1 MLEDIKTVKRIT
13 SSMIRYLESDG
24 EYELVELLKHSR
36 PSSEEIAYDNW
47 NGGTYTYSF
56 IYEIEIDEYRAKR
69 AVISEYEKSLYEVA
83 SIFIPEYSCDQ
94 LGKVTIRPICRQY
107 IDWNQGFSKD
117 DLLREIETEKSML
130 ISVATG
136 GARIQEVNDSYK
148 EKRSRLHE
156 KLEKAGLD
164 DPNQFN
170 DLWEWYGRWS
180 QGDLPSYASRRS
192 FVSELYKETIDI
204 IEKSVST
211 MLSENYE
218 PTGWE
223 RVDRTVYE
231 MKHRL
236 SIANTEEQ
244 FQAIGMLGRE
254 ALITIAQQVY
264 NKDIHPTDDG
274 VVPSDTD
281 SKRMLDAFLNYSLSG
296 SSNERQR
303 KFAKASVD
311 LANQL
316 THDRMADRSDAELCL
331 TSVTAVANTIRIISN
346 RGSLTRDKD
355 KNGTNRVID
364 NGPGDCEV
372 KKLIGGLAKWKRL

>member
-1 MLEDIKTVKRIT
+1 
-13 SSMIRYLESDG
+13 
-24 EYELVELLKHSR
+24 
-36 PSSEEIAYDNW
+36 
-47 NGGTYTYSF
+47 
-56 IYEIEIDEYRAKR
+56 
-69 AVISEYEKSLYEVA
+69 
-83 SIFIPEYSCDQ
+83 
-94 LGKVTIRPICRQY
+94 
-107 IDWNQGFSKD
+107 
-117 DLLREIETEKSML
+117 
-130 ISVATG
+130 
-136 GARIQEVNDSYK
+136 
-148 EKRSRLHE
+148 
-156 KLEKAGLD
+156 
-164 DPNQFN
+164 
-170 DLWEWYGRWS
+170 
-180 QGDLPSYASRRS
+180 
-192 FVSELYKETIDI
+192 
-204 IEKSVST
+204 
-211 MLSENYE
+211 
-218 PTGWE
+218 
-223 RVDRTVYE
+223 

-346 RGSLTRDKD
+346 RG
-355 KNGTNRVID
+355 
-364 NGPGDCEV
+364 
-372 KKLIGGLAKWKRL
+372 

>member
-236 SIANTEEQ
+236 SVANTEEQ

-316 THDRMADRSDAELCL
+316 THDRMADRSGAELCL

-346 RGSLTRDKD
+346 RG
-355 KNGTNRVID
+355 
-364 NGPGDCEV
+364 
-372 KKLIGGLAKWKRL
+372 

>member
-1 MLEDIKTVKRIT
+1 M
-13 SSMIRYLESDG
+13 
-24 EYELVELLKHSR
+24 
-36 PSSEEIAYDNW
+36 
-47 NGGTYTYSF
+47 
-56 IYEIEIDEYRAKR
+56 
-69 AVISEYEKSLYEVA
+69 
-83 SIFIPEYSCDQ
+83 
-94 LGKVTIRPICRQY
+94 
-107 IDWNQGFSKD
+107 
-117 DLLREIETEKSML
+117 REIETEKSML

-303 KFAKASVD
+303 KFANASVD

-346 RGSLTRDKD
+346 RG
-355 KNGTNRVID
+355 
-364 NGPGDCEV
+364 
-372 KKLIGGLAKWKRL
+372 

>member
-56 IYEIEIDEYRAKR
+56 IYEIEIDEYHAKR
-69 AVISEYEKSLYEVA
+69 AVISEYEESLYEVA
-83 SIFIPEYSCDQ
+83 SIFIPEYGCDQ

-236 SIANTEEQ
+236 SVANTEEQ

-346 RGSLTRDKD
+346 RG
-355 KNGTNRVID
+355 
-364 NGPGDCEV
+364 
-372 KKLIGGLAKWKRL
+372 